1 MLTLLADRGEFAG
14 LAVPPQVLWPAF
26 ESGSAASLDAI
37 LSDLLPQNPSGPP
50 PLRVDFAVGRGNYEV
65 RIFTEGVLPVRK
77 NSLHDLFNVLAWR
90 TFPHSKRAI
99 NRIHMEAMATELPGK
114 RGPRRDF
121 LTLVDEAGVIVLV
134 DDQSAAFWLAGEIR
148 RIRQGDPHAY
158 PGEIKRVLS
167 AANARLSIFGHAL
180 FESLVLRPETLL
192 KVGAF
197 AVLLGASQ
205 EDSPD
210 ARLAEY
216 LASNSAGLHP
226 SHFPSL
232 RLDVIF
238 DAVGMQA
245 EKQAVSDVGPI
256 EISK

>member
-1 MLTLLADRGEFAG
+1 MLTLLADRREFAG

-37 LSDLLPQNPSGPP
+37 LSDLLPQNPSDPSS
-50 PLRVDFAVGRGNYEV
+50 LRVDFAAGRGNYEV
-65 RIFTEGVLPVRK
+65 RIFNEGVLPVRK

-134 DDQSAAFWLAGEIR
+134 DDKNSSAWMAGEIR
-148 RIRQGDPHAY
+148 RIRQGDPQAY
-158 PGEIKRVLS
+158 PKEIKRIL
-167 AANARLSIFGHAL
+167 AAVNARLSIFGHAL
-180 FESLVLRPETLL
+180 FESLVLRPETLP

-197 AVLLGASQ
+197 AVLLDSSCDA
-205 EDSPD
+205 SPD

-238 DAVGMQA
+238 DAVRMQT
-245 EKQAVSDVGPI
+245 EKQAVAGV
-256 EISK
+256 